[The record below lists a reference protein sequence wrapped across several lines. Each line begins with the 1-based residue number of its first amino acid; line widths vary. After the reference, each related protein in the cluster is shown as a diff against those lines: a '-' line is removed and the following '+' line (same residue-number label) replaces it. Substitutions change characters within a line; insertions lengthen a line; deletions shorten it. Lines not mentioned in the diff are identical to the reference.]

1 MAQQF
6 TVAES
11 YIYLFALRSS
21 VSASSSPNMRPTIYT
36 AISHRRHHRMTC
48 SSTLNIRTFSLGF
61 PCANRPV
68 EFILK
73 LSVIYLS
80 AKFALTIRRGTRAHL
95 ETTIPPNF
103 NTRQEVCRAQTDTFS
118 HVLTLNHPSSSV
130 AIQTYG
136 AR

>member
-36 AISHRRHHRMTC
+36 AISHRSHHRMTR

-61 PCANRPV
+61 PRANCPV
-68 EFILK
+68 EFSLK

-80 AKFALTIRRGTRAHL
+80 AKFALTIHL